1 MESFARRKKKFALSV
16 LQDLVVK
23 RKDLPLALSVLGALQ
38 VFNAKSVKLE
48 CTEEMKIEISQSAST
63 ARPVTTLDKKD
74 SPFVCRAMQGVTRAE
89 PNLNRVLRAQS
100 ATTRKKSPS
109 PRASSVT
116 KGSTPTSR
124 VFQSA

>member
-48 CTEEMKIEISQSAST
+48 CTEEMKIEI
-63 ARPVTTLDKKD
+63 
-74 SPFVCRAMQGVTRAE
+74 
-89 PNLNRVLRAQS
+89 
-100 ATTRKKSPS
+100 
-109 PRASSVT
+109 
-116 KGSTPTSR
+116 
-124 VFQSA
+124 